1 MPGNK
6 NSGGARRGTGPVR
19 VRFTLDGPAAIYV
32 RQLTR
37 SRLNRNAVTADEL
50 NETLQQIVTYHA
62 QHAPLPTTEDG

>member
-1 MPGNK
+1 MAGNK

-37 SRLNRNAVTADEL
+37 SRLNRRDVTADEL
-50 NETLQQIVTYHA
+50 NETLRQVVEYHA
-62 QHAPLPTTEDG
+62 QHAPEPPQ